1 MKNKKT
7 AKAVREAYAL
17 SQTKQAKLEQQMT
30 LSLNQT
36 YSNLFQW
43 SE

>member
-17 SQTKQAKLEQQMT
+17 SQTKQVKLEKQMT
-30 LSLNQT
+30 LSLNKNN
-36 YSNLFQW
+36 SNLFQW
-43 SE
+43 SD